1 MAFVLSVL
9 VFLAQTG
16 PIPPERVAEARSDL
30 FAAALGTAPA
40 SAATLR
46 AMTHPFVGKAVI
58 GLPGD
63 TSEVA
68 ITPDGAILAPVG
80 PYRLWFQAFNET
92 EKGYVPIFAGG
103 SRSWPELR
111 APMVE
116 NKMRRGDLLWT
127 QHAFVTPEGPGR
139 GRLVVRITCQN
150 LSDAHLLIGPTIGFC
165 HLSSTAP
172 PWIDKGQQPLPAPS
186 LPSISRIAV
195 SFQGYHLVP
204 LPRLLTVADGGLPE
218 PWMAY
223 RMPLTKQ
230 TLPARETVEWVLALN
245 LREES
250 SAHAALDLERALK
263 EMRDAWNDVLNKAA
277 EYSVP
282 DLALVRIRNQMLA
295 QLLTLSDG
303 DQMSRAGFPSALA
316 TERVGVQEAWAI
328 QALAEWGLGFEAAT
342 LCDGTFFTE
351 EFRAKDNLHH
361 QYRAGL
367 TGKLAWDLYAVTGDR
382 IWLEISLPW
391 ISDAASWITEQLE
404 KHGGTLAPYRF
415 GLDIDKTT
423 LGLWPNAVA
432 WRGLRDA
439 SQVLDKLGRTEEAAK
454 ARGTADAYRA
464 RLLQMFERMP
474 GRSHQSG
481 YLPLAPED
489 TEHQMT
495 ADGAYAQFASLIL
508 ETGLLQP
515 GSMLEK
521 DLLRYLASTGRIQA
535 GLAAGRVGDEV
546 LLFGPASLGLQ
557 LARLRAGD
565 ARGFLLGLYGML
577 GLCMDADWFTAQE
590 IAPLMSKQEADAQ
603 RKAQESRFAL
613 STEPAGALPGVVLQC
628 LRRMF
633 VYEERDKDDI
643 PTGVVQLLSAIPAR
657 WLDQTKPFYV
667 KQLPTVCGKVS
678 VVVIPEKGK
687 ITYRIRHHGA
697 GVYPLKEFRLRL
709 PAGAKNVKVEAGKA
723 AGPQRDGWLPLL
735 PATEVV
741 VVVTR

>member
-1 MAFVLSVL
+1 MAFLFSLLLFV
-9 VFLAQTG
+9 AQTG
-16 PIPPERVAEARSDL
+16 PIPPEQVAAAHSDV
-30 FAAALGTAPA
+30 FAATLGAAPA
-40 SAATLR
+40 SAAALR

-58 GLPGD
+58 GLPGY
-63 TSEVA
+63 SVEVA
-68 ITPDGAILAPVG
+68 VTPDGGVLAPVG
-80 PYRLWFQAFNET
+80 PYRLWFQAFDEIG
-92 EKGYVPIFAGG
+92 KGYAPIFAGG
-103 SRSWPELR
+103 SRSWPDLR
-111 APMVE
+111 APLVE
-116 NKMRRGDLLWT
+116 NKRRHGDLLWT
-127 QHAFVTPEGPGR
+127 QHAFITPEGPGR
-139 GRLVVRITCQN
+139 GRLVVRITCEN
-150 LSDAHLLIGPTIGFC
+150 LSEAHLLVGPTIGFC
-165 HLSSTAP
+165 YLSSTAP
-172 PWIDKGQQPLPAPS
+172 PWIDKNQQPLPAPA
-186 LPSISRIAV
+186 LPSVSRIAV

-230 TLPARETVEWVLALN
+230 ALPAHETVEWVLALN
-245 LREES
+245 LWEDN
-250 SAHAALDLERALK
+250 SAHAALDLERSLK
-263 EMRDAWNDVLNKAA
+263 EMRDAWDNVFAKVA

-303 DQMSRAGFPSALA
+303 DQMPRGGFPSALA

-328 QALAEWGLGFEAAT
+328 QALAEWGLAFEAAT

-351 EFRAKDNLHH
+351 EFRAKDNRHH

-391 ISDAASWITEQLE
+391 ISDAANWIAEQLE
-404 KHGGTLAPYRF
+404 KHQGVLAPYRF
-415 GLDIDKTT
+415 GLDVDKTT

-439 SQVLDKLGRTEEAAK
+439 ALALEKLGHGEEAAQ
-454 ARGTADAYRA
+454 ARRTAEAYRH
-464 RLLQMFERMP
+464 RLLEMFEKAP
-474 GRSHQSG
+474 GRSRQSG

-489 TEHQMT
+489 SATQMT
-495 ADGAYAQFASLIL
+495 TEAEYAQFASLLL
-508 ETGLLQP
+508 ETGLLRP
-515 GSMLEK
+515 GSTTED
-521 DLLRYLASTGRIQA
+521 DLLRYLARTGRIQA
-535 GLAAGRVGDEV
+535 GLAAGRTGDQV
-546 LLFGPASLGLQ
+546 VLFGPASLGLQ
-557 LARLRAGD
+557 LSRLRAGD
-565 ARGFLLGLYGML
+565 AQGFLLGLYGML

-590 IAPLMSKQEADAQ
+590 TSPLMGKEEADAQ

-633 VYEERDKDDI
+633 VYEERDADEL
-643 PTGVVQLLSAIPAR
+643 PTGVVQLLPAIPAR

-678 VVVIPEKGK
+678 VVVMPEKGK

-697 GVYPLKEFRLRL
+697 GVYALKEFRLRL
-709 PAGAKNVKVEAGKA
+709 PAHAKSVKVVTGQA
-723 AGPQRDGWLPLL
+723 AGPQKDGWLPLA
-735 PATEVV
+735 PGTEI
-741 VVVTR
+741 VVTITR

>member
-1 MAFVLSVL
+1 
-9 VFLAQTG
+9 
-16 PIPPERVAEARSDL
+16 
-30 FAAALGTAPA
+30 
-40 SAATLR
+40 
-46 AMTHPFVGKAVI
+46 MTHPFVGKAVI
-58 GLPGD
+58 GLPGNP
-63 TSEVA
+63 SEVA
-68 ITPDGAILAPVG
+68 ITPDGAVLAPVG

-92 EKGYVPIFAGG
+92 DKGYVPIFAGS

-111 APMVE
+111 APLVE
-116 NKMRRGDLLWT
+116 NKMRHGDLLWV
-127 QHAFVTPEGPGR
+127 QHSFVTPEGPGR
-139 GRLVVRITCQN
+139 SRLVVRITCEN
-150 LSDAHLLIGPTIGFC
+150 LSDAHLLVGPTIGFC
-165 HLSSTAP
+165 YLSSTAP
-172 PWIDKGQQPLPAPS
+172 PWVDKNQQPLPAPA
-186 LPSISRIAV
+186 LPTISRIAV

-204 LPRLLTVADGGLPE
+204 LPRLITVADGGLPE

-245 LREES
+245 LWEDS

-263 EMRDAWNDVLNKAA
+263 EMRDAWSDVLAKVA

-303 DQMSRAGFPSALA
+303 DQMPRGGFPSALN

-351 EFRAKDNLHH
+351 EFRAKDNRHH

-367 TGKLAWDLYAVTGDR
+367 TGKLAWDLYSVTGDR

-391 ISDAASWITEQLE
+391 ISDAANWITEQLE
-404 KHGGTLAPYRF
+404 KHEGTLAPYRF
-415 GLDIDKTT
+415 GLEADKTT

-439 SQVLDKLGRTEEAAK
+439 AQALEKLGHTEEAAE
-454 ARGTADAYRA
+454 ARRTADTYRA
-464 RLLQMFERMP
+464 RLLDIFEKAP

-481 YLPLAPED
+481 YIPLALED
-489 TEHQMT
+489 SAEQMT
-495 ADGAYAQFASLIL
+495 TETEYAQFASLLL
-508 ETGLLQP
+508 ETGLLRP
-515 GSMLEK
+515 GSAMEK
-521 DLLRYLASTGRIQA
+521 DLLRYLSTTGRIQA
-535 GLAAGRVGDEV
+535 GLAAGRLGDEV
-546 LLFGPASLGLQ
+546 MLFGPSSLGLQ
-557 LARLRAGD
+557 LSRLRSDD
-565 ARGFLLGLYGML
+565 AQGFLLGLYGML

-590 IAPLMSKQEADAQ
+590 TTTLMSKQEADAQ

-633 VYEERDKDDI
+633 VYEERDGDDI
-643 PTGVVQLLSAIPAR
+643 PTGVVQLLPATPTR

-678 VVVIPEKGK
+678 VVVMPEKRRV
-687 ITYRIRHHGA
+687 TYRIRHHAA
-697 GVYPLKEFRLRL
+697 GVYALKEFRLRL
-709 PAGAKNVKVEAGKA
+709 PAGTKSVKVETGKA
-723 AGPQRDGWLPLL
+723 AGPQKDGWLPLL
-735 PATEVV
+735 PADEIVV
-741 VVVTR
+741 SVTR